1 MMTKTWQRLVAGSAI
16 VLMSALGFGGCFG
29 HGGGDN
35 CGPWVTGSQQQVCDV

>member
-1 MMTKTWQRLVAGSAI
+1 MAGSAI

-35 CGPWVTGSQQQVCDV
+35 CGPYTLGGPQQICEVGD